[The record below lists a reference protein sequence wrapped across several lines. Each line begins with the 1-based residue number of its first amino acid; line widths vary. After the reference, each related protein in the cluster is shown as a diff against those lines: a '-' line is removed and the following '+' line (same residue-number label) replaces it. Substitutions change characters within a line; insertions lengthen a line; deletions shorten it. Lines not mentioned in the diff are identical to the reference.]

1 VSERWERAAAPS
13 RPSSLCSRAPLLHLL
28 SSRQPPLLLPPDPTN
43 NNKGIGKSIADKLAS
58 QGLNV
63 VLVALGDSVLDAATA
78 DLKRRHPTVQFRKV
92 GCDLSAPG
100 GKYMDSI
107 VKQTRDLDVQCVF
120 CNAGYILPGFFHTRT
135 QEQVAA
141 NVECNSS
148 SAVRVTHHFLT
159 RLLDSNLPGCFVF
172 TSSASA
178 VLPSPFAVTY
188 ASTKAFVSMFAASL
202 GPEVKS
208 RGVDVLAVHPSPVAS
223 RFYDT
228 ATGNAAIPMLDAFKK
243 LAVGPDALPDII
255 FASVGRCLWKDV
267 GPVAYGF
274 RLVEKVVDLGAL
286 FSLAAPV
293 MHLMPDF
300 KLQLRKEQEA
310 KGDGGGGKL
319 VRSRSGG
326 GGGGSAAKRK

>member
-1 VSERWERAAAPS
+1 MRERSEESSGDALRRRKRDRDSSKPHPPPPS
-13 RPSSLCSRAPLLHLL
+13 LNKPTHTTLL
-28 SSRQPPLLLPPDPTN
+28 T
-43 NNKGIGKSIADKLAS
+43 GIGKSIADKLAS

-63 VLVALGDSVLDAATA
+63 VLVALGDAVLDATTQE
-78 DLKRRHPTVQFRKV
+78 LKRKHPRVQFRKV

-100 GKYMDSI
+100 GKYMDTI
-107 VKQTRDLDVQCVF
+107 AKQTRDIDVQLVF
-120 CNAGYILPGFFHTRT
+120 CNAGYILPGFFHTRS

-141 NVECNSS
+141 NVECNAS
-148 SAVRVTHHFLT
+148 SAVRVTHHFLR
-159 RLLDSNLPGCFVF
+159 RLLDANLPGCFVF

-208 RGVDVLAVHPSPVAS
+208 RGIDVLAVHPSPVAS
-223 RFYDT
+223 RFYDA
-228 ATGNAAIPMLDAFKK
+228 ATGAAAIPMLDAFKK
-243 LAVGPDALPDII
+243 LAVGPDALPDVI

-267 GPVAYGF
+267 GPVAYAF

-300 KLQLRKEQEA
+300 KLQLQKEREA
-310 KGDGGGGKL
+310 AEGGGAGGSGRSPS
-319 VRSRSGG
+319 RSRSAGG
-326 GGGGSAAKRK
+326 GAAKRK